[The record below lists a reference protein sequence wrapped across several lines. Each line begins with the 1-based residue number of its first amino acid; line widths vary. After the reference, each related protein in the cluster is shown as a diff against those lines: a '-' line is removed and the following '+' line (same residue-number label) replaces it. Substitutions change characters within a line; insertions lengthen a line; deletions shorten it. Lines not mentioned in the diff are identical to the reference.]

1 MEPLNHWKSLSL
13 LALAGL
19 LFAGCATSSTVA
31 KRKQERP
38 AAYAALSPEWRSLV
52 DQGNIIRGMSMDDVY
67 IAWGKA
73 GQETQGENDLGQTT
87 TWSYYTVY
95 TQTSTIWGY
104 RHVYYGYNP
113 VNYIS
118 AQVIFTNGFVKQWQ
132 TYPVPGY

>member
-1 MEPLNHWKSLSL
+1 MEPLNHWKSVSL
-13 LALAGL
+13 LTLAGML
-19 LFAGCATSSTVA
+19 LAGCATSSTVA
-31 KRKQERP
+31 KRKQEKP
-38 AAYAALSPEWRSLV
+38 AAYAELSPEWRSLV

-67 IAWGKA
+67 IAWGKP

-95 TQTSTIWGY
+95 TQTSTVWGY

-118 AQVIFTNGFVKQWQ
+118 AQVIFTNGCVKQWQ
-132 TYPVPGY
+132 TYPTPGY